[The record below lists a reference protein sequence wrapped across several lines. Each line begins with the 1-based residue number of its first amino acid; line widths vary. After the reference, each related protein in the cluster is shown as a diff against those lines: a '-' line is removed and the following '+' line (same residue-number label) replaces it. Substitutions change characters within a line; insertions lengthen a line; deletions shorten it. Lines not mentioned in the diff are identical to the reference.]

1 MFRFMLPVIVL
12 LAAMLGGITG
22 RPASGSAAEPI
33 ELNSVTIELPYGD
46 MAFPP
51 GPGVEAA
58 SRNCL
63 FCHSAG
69 MVLYQPAL
77 SKEVW
82 TKEVDKMIKIYK
94 APVNPDDIP
103 AIVDYLMHIR
113 GAE

>member
-1 MFRFMLPVIVL
+1 MSRGIVLVIVL
-12 LAAMLGGITG
+12 AAAMLIGIAVMPTVG
-22 RPASGSAAEPI
+22 ISAAPT
-33 ELNSVTIELPYGD
+33 ELKSVTIELPFGD

-51 GPGVEAA
+51 GPGMEAA

-82 TKEVDKMIKIYK
+82 TKEVDKMIKVYK
-94 APVNPDDIP
+94 APMNPDDIP